1 MLSALTARPLDEGTA
16 HFEPSTL
23 TLTSIDVGNPVT
35 NIIPA
40 EARARFNIRFND
52 RHSADSLRA
61 RLETRLAESDGGDY
75 TLLTQS
81 SGGAFLS
88 PPGRFSELVVAA
100 VRRVTGRT
108 PKLDTSGGTS
118 DARFIKDYC
127 PVVEFGMPGE
137 SAHKV
142 DENVTVDDIVALT
155 EVYRA
160 ILHAFFD
167 RRAVCPV

>member
-1 MLSALTARPLDEGTA
+1 VSN
-16 HFEPSTL
+16 
-23 TLTSIDVGNPVT
+23 V
-35 NIIPA
+35 IPG

-52 RHSADSLRA
+52 QHSADSLRA
-61 RLETRLAESDGGDY
+61 WLEMRLTEAGGGDFA
-75 TLLTQS
+75 LVSES
-81 SGGAFLS
+81 SGEPFLS

-127 PVVEFGMPGE
+127 PVVEFGLPGE
-137 SAHKV
+137 TAHKV
-142 DENVTVDDIVALT
+142 DENVAVDDIVALK